1 MKILLIAQHY
11 YPDMVS
17 SGLHMTELTT
27 KWREKYP
34 QDEISVFVAENS
46 RSKEHG
52 SHQKLEEYRGVTI
65 HRVANWGQHH
75 GTLFNRFLF
84 SLGFSLKA
92 FLFLFKNKKKYDILL
107 ITTNPP
113 FLGITML
120 AVNYLLNLRYVLVV
134 YDIYPHILDKLNILN
149 PNGFV
154 YRFWKWVNI
163 KVYNNAAK
171 IISIG
176 RDMTAILEV
185 DMQIAGKSKITL
197 IHNWSDGNTVH
208 PIPRDQNK
216 FIIENGLGGKK
227 ILLYSGTLGST
238 HNIEDILEAAEE
250 LSKYDDILFL
260 FIGSG
265 AKVKLVE
272 NYIKFSANSNVQM
285 LGFQP
290 IESLSETLSSAALS
304 FVCLD
309 SAFTGLS
316 VPSKSYG
323 ILASGVP
330 ILGLMDSSSEIAL
343 MVKENDCG
351 IIWSSDSNLKLSEV
365 IINVLNDE
373 LRLEE
378 MKSNALKTFTS
389 SYQID
394 ISVEKYKLV
403 ANSVIN

>member
-1 MKILLIAQHY
+1 
-11 YPDMVS
+11 MVS

-27 KWREKYP
+27 KWKEKYP
-34 QDEISVFVAENS
+34 QDEIFVFVAENA
-46 RSKEHG
+46 RSNQQESYQNH
-52 SHQKLEEYRGVTI
+52 EEYRGVKI
-65 HRVANWGQHH
+65 HRVTNWGQHH
-75 GTLFNRFLF
+75 GTLFSRLLF

-92 FLFLFKNKKKYDILL
+92 FYFLFKNKKQFDILL

-113 FLGITML
+113 FLGIIML
-120 AVNYLLNLRYVLVV
+120 AVNYLFNLRYVLVV
-134 YDIYPHILDKLNILN
+134 YDIYPQILDKLNILN

-163 KVYNNAAK
+163 NVYNNAAK

-176 RDMTAILEV
+176 RDMTSILEV
-185 DMQIAGKSKITL
+185 DMQIVDKSKITL

-208 PIPRDQNK
+208 PIPMDQNK
-216 FIIENGLGGKK
+216 FIIENGFVGKK

-238 HNIEDILEAAEE
+238 HNIEDILEAAKE
-250 LSKYDDILFL
+250 LSQYDDILFL

-272 NYIKFSANSNVQM
+272 NYIKFSGNSNVQM
-285 LGFQP
+285 FGFQP
-290 IESLSETLSSAALS
+290 IESLSETLSSATLS

-309 SAFTGLS
+309 PAFTGFS

-343 MVKENDCG
+343 MVKENNCG
-351 IIWSSDSNLKLSEV
+351 IIWNNDSNLKLSEV
-365 IINVLNDE
+365 LVNLLNDE
-373 LRLEE
+373 KRLEE
-378 MKSNALKTFTS
+378 LKSNALKAFKS

-394 ISVEKYKLV
+394 ISVEKYKLAV
-403 ANSVIN
+403 KSVVE

>member
-1 MKILLIAQHY
+1 
-11 YPDMVS
+11 MVS

-27 KWREKYP
+27 KWKEKYP
-34 QDEISVFVAENS
+34 QDEFSVFVAENS
-46 RSKEHG
+46 RSKEQESLQNHD
-52 SHQKLEEYRGVTI
+52 EYRGVTI
-65 HRVANWGQHH
+65 HRVSNWGQHH
-75 GTLFNRFLF
+75 GTLFSRFLF

-92 FLFLFKNKKKYDILL
+92 FVFLFKNRKQFDILL

-113 FLGITML
+113 FLGIIML

-134 YDIYPHILDKLNILN
+134 YDIYPHILNKLNILN
-149 PNGFV
+149 LNGFV
-154 YRFWKWVNI
+154 YRFWKLVNV
-163 KVYNNAAK
+163 KVYNNATK

-176 RDMTAILEV
+176 RDMTSILEV
-185 DMQIAGKSKITL
+185 DMQIVDKSKITL
-197 IHNWSDGNTVH
+197 IHNWSDGKTVF
-208 PIPRDQNK
+208 PIPKGQNR
-216 FIIENGLGGKK
+216 FVIENGLAGKK
-227 ILLYSGTLGST
+227 ILLYSGTLGTT
-238 HNIEDILEAAEE
+238 HNIEDILEAAKE
-250 LSKYDDILFL
+250 LSHYDDVLFL

-272 NYIKFSANSNVQM
+272 DYIKFSGNSNVRM

-290 IESLSETLSSAALS
+290 IESLSETLSSATLS

-351 IIWSSDSNLKLSEV
+351 IIWNNDSNLKLSEV

-378 MKSNALKTFTS
+378 MKSNALETFIS

-403 ANSVIN
+403 VNSVIN